1 MAGPAR
7 STAPRGVTLLELS
20 IVLVVLAVLA
30 AVAVP
35 SFSAAMDRGRLK
47 STAETLL
54 ADLTEAR
61 LKSAERGLALH
72 WTGDAAAAGRWCY
85 AIATRPDCGC
95 AAGAPA
101 CPGERLHRVGGEQ
114 HPAVAVLEL
123 RAIVFEPE
131 GRAQPGGATLATARS
146 EKLRV
151 DTPSGGRS
159 RICSPAGSVAGY
171 PAC

>member
-1 MAGPAR
+1 
-7 STAPRGVTLLELS
+7 VTLLELS

-54 ADLTEAR
+54 A
-61 LKSAERGLALH
+61 
-72 WTGDAAAAGRWCY
+72 DAAAAGRWCY

-131 GRAQPGGATLATARS
+131 GRAQPGGATLATARG

-159 RICSPAGSVAGY
+159 RICSPGGSVAGY